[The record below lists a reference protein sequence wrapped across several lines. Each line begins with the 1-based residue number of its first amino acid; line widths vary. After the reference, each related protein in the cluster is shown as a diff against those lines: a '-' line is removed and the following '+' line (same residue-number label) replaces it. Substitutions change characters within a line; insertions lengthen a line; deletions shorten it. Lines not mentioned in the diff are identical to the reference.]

1 MIFEI
6 EIIRLEFELE
16 IEIGIEFYGTM
27 LQMGETSPQVH
38 KYMYLKIDGQRK
50 CKNEL
55 SSWGVRDQTK
65 NETSKPK
72 TVDLCRILNVSEWA
86 KMSC

>member
-16 IEIGIEFYGTM
+16 IEIEFYGTM
-27 LQMGETSPQVH
+27 LQMGDTSPQVH

-55 SSWGVRDQTK
+55 SSGGRVCDQIK

>member
-1 MIFEI
+1 
-6 EIIRLEFELE
+6 
-16 IEIGIEFYGTM
+16 
-27 LQMGETSPQVH
+27 
-38 KYMYLKIDGQRK
+38 MYLKFDGQRK

-55 SSWGVRDQTK
+55 SSRGVCDQTK

>member
-16 IEIGIEFYGTM
+16 IEVEFYGTM
-27 LQMGETSPQVH
+27 LQMGDTSPQVH
-38 KYMYLKIDGQRK
+38 KYMYLKFDGQRK

-55 SSWGVRDQTK
+55 SSRGVCDQIK

-72 TVDLCRILNVSEWA
+72 PLIFAEF
-86 KMSC
+86 